1 MNIDRLFI
9 YSVHPNSN
17 FELFSEDLIV
27 LFSKMDRPRR
37 QTAASA
43 CFAWYQDMDS
53 DQSGE
58 TDNSEEEV
66 VATSPI
72 ESDGTN
78 SKNSGKPVIFS
89 L

>member
-1 MNIDRLFI
+1 
-9 YSVHPNSN
+9 
-17 FELFSEDLIV
+17 
-27 LFSKMDRPRR
+27 MDFPRR

-72 ESDGTN
+72 ESVST
-78 SKNSGKPVIFS
+78 SSQNSGKPVHFS